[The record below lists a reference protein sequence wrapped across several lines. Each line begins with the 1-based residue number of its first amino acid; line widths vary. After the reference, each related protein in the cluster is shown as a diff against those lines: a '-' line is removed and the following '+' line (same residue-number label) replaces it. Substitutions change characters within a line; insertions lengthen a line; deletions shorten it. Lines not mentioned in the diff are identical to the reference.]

1 MMWAYIQLNYV
12 AVVLLIFAIKDIRT
26 QIIPDRWILAAIAG
40 SLVILVIRVIY
51 SPGLIFNYIGAALCV
66 GGIII
71 IIALISKGGI
81 GGGDVKLLTW
91 LGFSVG
97 LYTSLMVLFIS
108 CVFGL
113 TYVAMWKRG
122 TIPFAP
128 FVFLSFMVCQTLA
141 FLI

>member
-1 MMWAYIQLNYV
+1 MSYV
-12 AVVLLIFAIKDIRT
+12 VVVLLIFAIRDIRT
-26 QIIPDRWILAAIAG
+26 QILPDRWILAAFAG
-40 SLVILVIRVIY
+40 SLVIRVIY
-51 SPGLIFNYIGAALCV
+51 SPGSIFNYIGAALCV

-71 IIALISKGGI
+71 IIALISNGGI

-97 LYTSLMVLFIS
+97 LYPTLMVLLIS

-113 TYVAMWKRG
+113 TYVAIWKRG

-128 FVFLSFMVCQTLA
+128 FVFLSFMVCE
-141 FLI
+141 IVKI